1 MNSQIYMDHAATT
14 PVRRE
19 VVNAMLSF
27 FTDRFGNPSSPYREG
42 MEARQAIDR
51 ARSQVAELLDASPE
65 EIYFTGCGTEADN
78 WALVGA
84 AEAGRRRGR
93 HIITS
98 SVEHHAVLNTCR
110 YLEQRGFRVTYLPVD
125 GEGVVSVEYLR
136 RALRRDTILVS
147 IMTANNEVGS
157 IQPIAQLAEAAHER
171 GALFHTDAVQ
181 AFGHIPLSVEEPQV
195 DLLSASGHKFG
206 GPKGVGFLYIRNGVP
221 LESFLHGG
229 GQERGRRAG
238 TENVAEIVGM
248 GEAAR
253 LSAIRMEERAV
264 HVGQLRNYLIRRMRR
279 EIPLCRLNGSQENRL
294 PGNASFCF
302 AFIDGSALVRRLGAD
317 GICASGASACTA
329 GSGQP
334 SHVLLAMGLPGE
346 LAAGSLRL
354 TLGEENTRAQI
365 DRVVER
371 IAVHV
376 AELRS
381 LSSAYEE
388 FRQGRVHRGILRYF
402 PGNG

>member
-1 MNSQIYMDHAATT
+1 MNAQIYMDHAATT

-19 VVNAMLSF
+19 VVNAMLPY
-27 FTDRFGNPSSPYREG
+27 FTDRFGNPSSQYSEG
-42 MEARQAIDR
+42 TQTRLAIDR
-51 ARSQVAELLDASPE
+51 ARGQVAEVLSASPE

-84 AEAGRRRGR
+84 VEAGRGRGR

-98 SVEHHAVLNTCR
+98 SVEHHAVLHTCR
-110 YLEQRGFRVTYLPVD
+110 HLERRGFRVTYLPVN
-125 GEGVVSVEYLR
+125 GEGVVSVEELR
-136 RALRRDTILVS
+136 RALRRDTVLVS
-147 IMTANNEVGS
+147 IMAANNEVGS
-157 IQPIAQLAEAAHER
+157 IQPIAQLAQAAHDR

-181 AFGHIPLSVEEPQV
+181 AFGHIPLSVEELNV

-206 GPKGVGFLYIRNGVP
+206 GPKGVGFLYIREGVP

-253 LSAIRMEERAV
+253 LSAARMEERAV
-264 HVGQLRNYLIRRMRR
+264 YVGQLRNYLIRQLRR
-279 EIPLCRLNGSQENRL
+279 EVPLCRLNGSRENRL

-302 AFIDGSALVRRLGAD
+302 AFVEGRSLVLQLDAD
-317 GICASGASACTA
+317 GICASGGSACTS
-329 GSGQP
+329 GSGQS
-334 SHVLLAMGLPGE
+334 SHVLLAMGLPPE
-346 LAAGSLRL
+346 LASGSLRL

-365 DRVVER
+365 DRVAER

-376 AELRS
+376 EELRNQS
-381 LSSAYEE
+381 PAYQE
-388 FRQGRVHRGILRYF
+388 FRQGRGPRGILRYF
-402 PGNG
+402 PGNS